1 MIPFRIKK
9 LTDTANKPTQKDG
22 ILWDLYV
29 DDFDQKAYREAGENN
44 PDDCNEFEPITY
56 GEEGHLFQLRE
67 IMFESVKTDEGDQLF
82 DGVGIYCKQW
92 KMLTT
97 FNYDEYSTTI
107 YPQGRILI
115 KTGIAIELPKQYD
128 GRVRDGKK
136 FWWYQELNHL
146 PISSF
151 AVAEIRPISDNLEQK
166 GLFIE
171 NKIITGGE
179 ISFVVIN
186 HGHEEI
192 TIKKGELI
200 AKMLIKPVYPSK
212 MEEVKEKV
220 RKEKFL
226 EEEEPTEIKLN
237 LPKVKLPHF

>member
-9 LTDTANKPTQKDG
+9 LTDTAKAPTQKEG

-29 DDFDQKAYREAGENN
+29 DDFCSENLKDIHYREEAM
-44 PDDCNEFEPITY
+44 Y
-56 GEEGHLFQLRE
+56 
-67 IMFESVKTDEGDQLF
+67 
-82 DGVGIYCKQW
+82 
-92 KMLTT
+92 
-97 FNYDEYSTTI
+97 NYDITHKDNAYFENHLDCFDRNHLPDGLPNECKL

-115 KTGIAIELPKQYD
+115 KTGINLELPTEYK
-128 GRVRDGKK
+128 
-136 FWWYQELNHL
+136 LSL
-146 PISSF
+146 PSKGQFNFNGTIVDWFFQGEKRLIGQGINNLRRGLISY
-151 AVAEIRPISDNLEQK
+151 AVAEIRPRSDNLESS

-186 HGHEEI
+186 HGHEAI
-192 TIKKGELI
+192 TIEKGEPI

-212 MEEVKEKV
+212 MEKVKEKI

-226 EEEEPTEIKLN
+226 EEEEPTEIKFN
-237 LPKVKLPHF
+237 LPKVKLLHF